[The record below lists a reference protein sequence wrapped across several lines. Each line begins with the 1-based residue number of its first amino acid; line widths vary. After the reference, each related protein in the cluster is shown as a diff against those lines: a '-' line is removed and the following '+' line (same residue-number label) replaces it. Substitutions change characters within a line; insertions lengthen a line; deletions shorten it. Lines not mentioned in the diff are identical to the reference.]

1 MFIVTDAISIKFE
14 DMTPCNAIDPSWI
27 VSGEVDEANHVIH
40 TSSDGK
46 FIAQIWECRTPAEVF
61 IDGYPVDE
69 FITVIDGEVELVCD
83 GVSERF
89 GAGDLLLTAP
99 WKYAKGSRS
108 AFSGQIKPSKLNKV
122 IFLNPNKPSGL

>member
-89 GAGDLLLTAP
+89 GAGDSFILPKGYKGTWRQTDRLR
-99 WKYAKGSRS
+99 KYAICY
-108 AFSGQIKPSKLNKV
+108 FS
-122 IFLNPNKPSGL
+122 